1 MWHGAPHLRHTE
13 GAGEFLAGG
22 GGVPSGMFGS
32 TPGPTYRMLGAYSS
46 CDSENLSRMDTFL
59 PGGMDRG
66 TKLPQLTAISVA

>member
-32 TPGPTYRMLGAYSS
+32 TPSPTYQMLGAHSS
-46 CDSENLSRMDTFL
+46 YDSENLSRMDTFL
-59 PGGMDRG
+59 PWGMDRG
-66 TKLPQLTAISVA
+66 TKLSQLTAITVA